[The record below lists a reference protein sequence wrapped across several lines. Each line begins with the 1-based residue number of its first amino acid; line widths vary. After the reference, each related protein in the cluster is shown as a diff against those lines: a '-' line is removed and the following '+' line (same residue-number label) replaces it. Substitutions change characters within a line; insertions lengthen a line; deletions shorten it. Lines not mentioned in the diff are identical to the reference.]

1 MRVQGAWLVWLLL
14 GVGVLAPRLA
24 AASALPAPLLSA
36 IEQGEAVVLMR
47 HALAPGTGDPPG
59 FDLSDC
65 STQRNLSASGR
76 AQARDLGEALR
87 ARGLQRF
94 TVWTSPWC
102 RCRDTA
108 EALGYGTPQPRT
120 ELGSFFAGRGDA
132 RAQTAALSKAL
143 GEWDGGPL
151 LLVTHQV
158 NITALTGVVPASGD
172 WMVIERDL
180 PHRVLFPAFSR

>member
-1 MRVQGAWLVWLLL
+1 MTSRRAWLAGFLL
-14 GVGVLAPRLA
+14 GVGVLAPWLA
-24 AASALPAPLLSA
+24 AASALPAPVLAA

-59 FDLSDC
+59 FDLRDC
-65 STQRNLSASGR
+65 STQRNLSPLGR
-76 AQARDLGEALR
+76 EQAQDLGEALR

-108 EALGYGTPQPRT
+108 EALGYGTPQART

-132 RAQTAALSKAL
+132 RTQTAALSQLL

-180 PHRVLFPAFSR
+180 PHRVLFPALPR